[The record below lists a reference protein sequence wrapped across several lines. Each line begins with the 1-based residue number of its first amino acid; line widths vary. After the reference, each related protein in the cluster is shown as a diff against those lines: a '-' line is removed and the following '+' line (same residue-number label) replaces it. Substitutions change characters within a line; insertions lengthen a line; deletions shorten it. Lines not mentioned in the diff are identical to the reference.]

1 MESRSSRGIWSFVD
15 DFDNIKTVGEDVY
28 QHTGSM
34 LDTKTIIEKY
44 SYIFEL
50 TIRFIIILIVM
61 ILVATINMVVALLVL
76 ILERTQ
82 MIGILKAL
90 GANNWYP

>member
-44 SYIFEL
+44 SYIFEWL
-50 TIRFIIILIVM
+50 QLFDFNIIVILW
-61 ILVATINMVVALLVL
+61 ILVATINMVVAFGAYP
-76 ILERTQ
+76 RTNSDDRN
-82 MIGILKAL
+82 IKSTRG
-90 GANNWYP
+90 